1 MIIYKKPFRISLFGG
16 GSDIPEFFNEYGGQ
30 VLSTTINKYCYVSAR
45 ELPPY
50 FDHSIRLAYS
60 RIETCKQFEEIQ
72 HPLLRVALKDF
83 SRNNIEIHYDSDL
96 PGRSGIGSSSSFGI
110 GLASCLSLMEGRHL
124 SKEELAKRV
133 INWERN
139 ILKENGGYQ
148 DQIAAAYGGINH
160 IQFYS
165 PNSFKVDKI
174 NLSGEILSAI
184 LDRMILF
191 YIPTSRMSSDVSVSR
206 YISDKDVSAS
216 LRFIRDSVT
225 EGISSM
231 RAGDMDGLGRLL
243 HETWLRKRSFSG
255 ATSSTIDD
263 IYRKATNAGALGG
276 KILGAGSGGFILI
289 WAREGNKSKIIGDLS
304 PLLNVPILF
313 DFDGSKI
320 IHT

>member
-1 MIIYKKPFRISLFGG
+1 MIISKTPFRISFFGG
-16 GSDIPEFFNEYGGQ
+16 GSDIPAFFNEYGGQ

-60 RIETCKQFEEIQ
+60 KIETCNQFEEIQ

-133 INWERN
+133 INWERD

-174 NLSGEILSAI
+174 NVNEEILSAI
-184 LDRMILF
+184 LERMILF
-191 YIPTSRMSSDVSVSR
+191 YIPTNRISSDVSVSR
-206 YISDKDVSAS
+206 QIFGKDISAS

-225 EGISSM
+225 EGISLM
-231 RAGDMDGLGRLL
+231 RAGDMDGLGTLL

-255 ATSSTIDD
+255 VTSSAIDD
-263 IYRKATNAGALGG
+263 IYRNATNAGALGG

-289 WAREGNKSKIIGDLS
+289 WARETNKSKIIRDLS

>member
-1 MIIYKKPFRISLFGG
+1 MIISKTPFRISFFGG

-30 VLSTTINKYCYVSAR
+30 VLSATINKYCYVSAR

-60 RIETCKQFEEIQ
+60 KIETCKQFEEIQ

-83 SRNNIEIHYDSDL
+83 NRNNIEIHYDSDL
-96 PGRSGIGSSSSFGI
+96 PGRSGIGSSSSFGV
-110 GLASCLSLMEGRHL
+110 GLASCLSKMEGRHL
-124 SKEELAKRV
+124 LKEELAKRV

-174 NLSGEILSAI
+174 NLSREIQSAMLERI
-184 LDRMILF
+184 ILF

-225 EGISSM
+225 EGISLIRS
-231 RAGDMDGLGRLL
+231 GDMDGLGRLL

-255 ATSSTIDD
+255 ATSSIIDD
-263 IYRKATNAGALGG
+263 IYRKAANAGALGG

-289 WAREGNKSKIIGDLS
+289 WAREGNKSKIIADLH

-313 DFDGSKI
+313 DFDGSI
-320 IHT
+320 VIPT